1 MMQWDS
7 TVGDSECARVC
18 MMQWDS
24 AVGDSV
30 CLSEGVYD
38 AVGQCSR

>member
-1 MMQWDS
+1 MQWDS
-7 TVGDSECARVC
+7 AVGDSVCASVC